1 MNKTEEARTGL
12 PWQIR
17 RQRICLQYRTPRF
30 NAWVGKIL
38 WMRAWQLTSV
48 FLPGESPWTEESG
61 GLQSIG
67 LQRVG
72 HNWATKLSTSLVKKL
87 SPRKM
92 LLFIPNSSILPAIF
106 PYDFFPCLYGLNFI
120 ISFLLFNYLPLTC
133 PSLYFF
139 SLHILAFTTCFPYN
153 HWWINKVLIFGT
165 HIFQFFLIFYLQ
177 NTSASSLIESMDGV
191 NDSVVFE
198 FVLIGLSNSW
208 KMHLFLFWFF
218 FVFYLGI
225 ILGNLFI
232 VFTVIIDS
240 HLHSPMYFL
249 LANLSLLDLGLS
261 STTVPKM
268 ISDLYTNCKIISFPK
283 CMTQIFFIH
292 VMGGVEMMLLIAMAF
307 DRYTAICKP
316 LDYLTIMSSKM
327 CVSFV
332 VVAWI
337 VGIIHAVS
345 QFVFVIN
352 LPFCGPNK
360 VDSFYCDFPQVM
372 KLACVDTYKLEFAI
386 IANSGFIS
394 MATFFSLIIILHFH
408 FGHCLE
414 TFFRRLI

>member
-12 PWQIR
+12 PCQIR
-17 RQRICLQYRTPRF
+17 WQRICLQCRTPRF
-30 NAWVGKIL
+30 NAWIGKIL

-48 FLPGESPWTEESG
+48 FLPGESPWTEEPG

-120 ISFLLFNYLPLTC
+120 ISFFLFNYLPLTC

-139 SLHILAFTTCFPYN
+139 SLHILAFTTCFPHN

-165 HIFQFFLIFYLQ
+165 HISQFFLIFYLQ

-191 NDSVVFE
+191 NDSVVSE
-198 FVLIGLSNSW
+198 FVLRGLSNSW
-208 KMHLFLFWFF
+208 EMHLFLFWFF

-261 STTVPKM
+261 STTMPKM
-268 ISDLYTNCKIISFPK
+268 ISDLYTNCNIISFPK

-292 VMGGVEMMLLIAMAF
+292 VMGGVEMVLLIAMAF

-316 LDYLTIMSSKM
+316 IHYLTIMSTKM
-327 CVSFV
+327 CVSFA
-332 VVAWI
+332 VVACI

-345 QFVFVIN
+345 
-352 LPFCGPNK
+352 
-360 VDSFYCDFPQVM
+360 
-372 KLACVDTYKLEFAI
+372 
-386 IANSGFIS
+386 
-394 MATFFSLIIILHFH
+394 
-408 FGHCLE
+408 
-414 TFFRRLI
+414 